1 MPVGDFMGDFFK
13 VPRPYDTVDLLSSR
27 QAFSRVPIRSTTVE
41 DLCTHL
47 VSSGALL
54 SMLALTPSAV
64 DSFEQADGE
73 QIAMP
78 RIRF

>member
-1 MPVGDFMGDFFK
+1 MPVGDFMGDFLK
-13 VPRPYDTVDLLSSR
+13 VPRPYDIVDLLSSR

-41 DLCTHL
+41 DLCTL

-64 DSFEQADGE
+64 DSSEQADEE
-73 QIAMP
+73 QIAMH

>member
-1 MPVGDFMGDFFK
+1 MPVGDFMGDVLK

-27 QAFSRVPIRSTTVE
+27 QAFSHVPIRSTTVE

-64 DSFEQADGE
+64 DSPEQADEE
-73 QIAMP
+73 QVAMP
-78 RIRF
+78 CVQV